1 MIRTREKMSAFVL
14 VLIVVVG
21 FMAIAF
27 GVGYLL
33 GKLLL

>member
-1 MIRTREKMSAFVL
+1 MTKLGESVTVVAFAAFVL
-14 VLIVVVG
+14 LAIVG
-21 FMAIAF
+21 AAF

>member
-1 MIRTREKMSAFVL
+1 MTRTGGRLSAFAL
-14 VLIVVVG
+14 VSFIVVALL
-21 FMAIAF
+21 AIAF

>member
-1 MIRTREKMSAFVL
+1 MTRSGGRLSAFAL
-14 VLIVVVG
+14 VAFIVVALA
-21 FMAIAF
+21 AIAF

>member
-1 MIRTREKMSAFVL
+1 MIRVRDRIGVFAFAI
-14 VLIVVVG
+14 IVVCTLL
-21 FMAIAF
+21 AIAF

>member
-1 MIRTREKMSAFVL
+1 MIRTRDKMSAFAL
-14 VLIVVVG
+14 VLLVIVG

>member
-1 MIRTREKMSAFVL
+1 MRTKEKVGAFAL
-14 VLIVVVG
+14 VVFALLA
-21 FMAIAF
+21 FMAVAF

>member
-1 MIRTREKMSAFVL
+1 MTRSGGRLGAFAL
-14 VLIVVVG
+14 VVFVVVG
-21 FMAIAF
+21 LAAIAF

>member
-1 MIRTREKMSAFVL
+1 MTKTSGRLSAFALVAFIVL
-14 VLIVVVG
+14 ALA
-21 FMAIAF
+21 AIAF

>member
-1 MIRTREKMSAFVL
+1 MGRRTERLSAFAL
-14 VLIVVVG
+14 VTFAVG
-21 FMAIAF
+21 AFLAIAF